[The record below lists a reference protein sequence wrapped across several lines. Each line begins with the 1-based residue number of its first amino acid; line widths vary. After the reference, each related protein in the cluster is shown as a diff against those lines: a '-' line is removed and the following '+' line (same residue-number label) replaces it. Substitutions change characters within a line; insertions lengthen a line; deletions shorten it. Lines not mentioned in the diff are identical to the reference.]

1 MTRRINKA
9 VFPVAGLGTR
19 TLPATKVLA
28 KEMLTLVDRPIIQHA
43 VEDALSAGIT
53 ELIFVTAQS
62 KQIIQD
68 HFRPNPRLE
77 QELAQR
83 GKQELLE
90 RVKNIPPR
98 GITCHYVI
106 QHEPLGLGHA
116 VLCAKSLVGEE
127 PFAVIL
133 PDDLIHNEEGTCLQQ
148 MMEIYRETDSN
159 VVAVENVP
167 REQVSRYGI
176 VETISEPD
184 GGKKMKSIVEKP
196 APDKAPSTLAVVG
209 RYIFTPGIMPLLETT
224 PRGAGNE
231 IQLTDAIAQLLDE
244 EDVYLCEFQGQR
256 YDCGS
261 ILGYMKAKVEYA
273 LWHETIGAEFRS
285 YLDDLMKDQ
294 QLRGRN

>member
-19 TLPATKVLA
+19 TLPATKVLG

-53 ELIFVTAQS
+53 ELIFVTADS
-62 KQIIQD
+62 KQIIRD
-68 HFRPNPRLE
+68 HFQPDPGLE

-90 RVKNIPPR
+90 RVKNIPPP
-98 GITCHYVI
+98 GIACHYVI
-106 QHEPLGLGHA
+106 QHAPLGLGHA
-116 VLCAKSLVGEE
+116 VLCARSLVGDE

-133 PDDLIHNEEGTCLQQ
+133 PDDLVYHEEQTCLQQ
-148 MMEIYRETDSN
+148 MMDVYRETDSN

-176 VETISEPD
+176 VETTGDP
-184 GGKKMKSIVEKP
+184 GGAVRMKSVVEKP
-196 APDKAPSTLAVVG
+196 APDEAPSTLAVVG
-209 RYIFTPGIMPLLETT
+209 RYIFTPAIMPLLETT

-231 IQLTDAIAQLLDE
+231 LQLTDAIATLIE
-244 EDVYLCEFQGQR
+244 KEDVYLCEFQGRR

-261 ILGYMKAKVEYA
+261 ILGYMKANVEYA
-273 LWHETIGAEFRS
+273 LRHEAIGAEFGS
-285 YLDDLMKDQ
+285 YLDNLVKDRQ
-294 QLRGRN
+294 

>member
-43 VEDALSAGIT
+43 VEDALSTGIT
-53 ELIFVTAQS
+53 ELIFVTAES

-90 RVKNIPPR
+90 RVKNIPPP

-148 MMEIYRETDSN
+148 MMEIYQETESN

-176 VETISEPD
+176 VETTGDP
-184 GGKKMKSIVEKP
+184 GGAVRMKSIVEKP
-196 APDKAPSTLAVVG
+196 APDEAPSTLAVVG
-209 RYIFTPGIMPLLETT
+209 RYIFTSGIMPLLETT

-231 IQLTDAIAQLLDE
+231 IQLTDAIAGLLDE

-261 ILGYMKAKVEYA
+261 ILGYVKANVEYA
-273 LWHETIGAEFRS
+273 LRHETIGAGFRS
-285 YLDDLMKDQ
+285 YITGLLK
-294 QLRGRN
+294 

>member
-53 ELIFVTAQS
+53 ELIFVTAES

-90 RVKNIPPR
+90 RVKNIPPP
-98 GITCHYVI
+98 GISCDYVL

-116 VLCAKSLVGEE
+116 VLCARPLVGDE

-133 PDDLIHNEEGTCLQQ
+133 PDDLIHHEGETCLQQ

-159 VVAVENVP
+159 VVAVENVA
-167 REQVSRYGI
+167 REQVFRYGI
-176 VETISEPD
+176 VETIGAS
-184 GGKKMKSIVEKP
+184 GNAVKMKSIVEKP
-196 APDKAPSTLAVVG
+196 APEDAPSTLAVVG
-209 RYIFTPGIMPLLETT
+209 RYIFTPAIMPLLETT

-231 IQLTDAIAQLLDE
+231 IQLTDAIATLIE
-244 EDVYLCEFQGQR
+244 NEDVYLCEFQGRR

-261 ILGYMKAKVEYA
+261 ILGYMKANVEYA
-273 LWHETIGAEFRS
+273 LRHEVIGAEFGS
-285 YLDDLMKDQ
+285 YLDNLVKD
-294 QLRGRN
+294 

>member
-19 TLPATKVLA
+19 TLPATKVLG

-53 ELIFVTAQS
+53 ELIFVTADS
-62 KQIIQD
+62 KQIIRD
-68 HFRPNPRLE
+68 HFRPDPGLE

-90 RVKNIPPR
+90 RVKNILPP
-98 GITCHYVI
+98 GISCDYVL

-116 VLCAKSLVGEE
+116 VLCARSLVGDE

-133 PDDLIHNEEGTCLQQ
+133 PDDLVYHEEQTCLQQ
-148 MMEIYRETDSN
+148 MMDVYRETDSN

-176 VETISEPD
+176 VETTGDP
-184 GGKKMKSIVEKP
+184 GGAVRMKSVVEKP
-196 APDKAPSTLAVVG
+196 APDEAPSTLAVVG
-209 RYIFTPGIMPLLETT
+209 RYIFTPAIMPLLETT

-231 IQLTDAIAQLLDE
+231 LQLTDAIATLIE
-244 EDVYLCEFQGQR
+244 KEDVYLCEFQGRR

-261 ILGYMKAKVEYA
+261 ILGYMKANVEYA
-273 LWHETIGAEFRS
+273 LRHEAIGAEFGS
-285 YLDDLMKDQ
+285 YLDNLVKDRQ
-294 QLRGRN
+294 

>member
-9 VFPVAGLGTR
+9 IFPVAGLGTR

-53 ELIFVTAQS
+53 ELIFVTAES

-90 RVKNIPPR
+90 RMQNIPPP
-98 GITCHYVI
+98 GIACDYVL
-106 QHEPLGLGHA
+106 QHEPQGLGHA
-116 VLCAKSLVGEE
+116 VLCAKSLVGDE

-133 PDDLIHNEEGTCLQQ
+133 PDDLIYHEEQTCLQQ
-148 MMEIYRETDSN
+148 MMEIYRETESN

-176 VETISEPD
+176 VETIGDP
-184 GGKKMKSIVEKP
+184 GGAVRMKSIVEKP
-196 APDKAPSTLAVVG
+196 APDEAPSTLAVVG
-209 RYIFTPGIMPLLETT
+209 RYIFTPAIMPLLETT

-231 IQLTDAIAQLLDE
+231 IQLTDAISELLDE

-261 ILGYMKAKVEYA
+261 ILGYMKANVEYA
-273 LWHETIGAEFRS
+273 LRHEAIGAEFRS
-285 YLDDLMKDQ
+285 YITGLLK
-294 QLRGRN
+294 

>member
-19 TLPATKVLA
+19 TLPATKALA

-53 ELIFVTAQS
+53 ELIFVTAET
-62 KQIIQD
+62 KQIIRD
-68 HFRPNPRLE
+68 HFRPNPGLE
-77 QELAQR
+77 RELAQR

-90 RVKNIPPR
+90 RVRNIPPP
-98 GITCHYVI
+98 GISCHYVI
-106 QHEPLGLGHA
+106 QHEPRGLGHA
-116 VLCAKSLVGEE
+116 VLCAKSLVGDE

-133 PDDLIHNEEGTCLQQ
+133 PDDLIYHEEQTCLQQ
-148 MMEIYRETDSN
+148 MMEIYRETESN

-176 VETISEPD
+176 VETIGDP
-184 GGKKMKSIVEKP
+184 GGAIRMKSVVEKP
-196 APDKAPSTLAVVG
+196 APDEAPSTLAVVG
-209 RYIFTPGIMPLLETT
+209 RYIFTPAIMPLLETT

-231 IQLTDAIAQLLDE
+231 IQLTDAIAALIE
-244 EDVYLCEFQGQR
+244 KEDVYLCEFRGRR

-261 ILGYMKAKVEYA
+261 ILGYMKANVEYA
-273 LWHETIGAEFRS
+273 LRHEAIGAEFRS
-285 YLDDLMKDQ
+285 YLDDLVNGQ
-294 QLRGRN
+294 ERGRN

>member
-53 ELIFVTAQS
+53 ELIFVTAES
-62 KQIIQD
+62 KQIIRD

-90 RVKNIPPR
+90 RVKHIPPP

-116 VLCAKSLVGEE
+116 VLCAKSLVGDE

-148 MMEIYRETDSN
+148 MMVIYRETESN

-176 VETISEPD
+176 VETTSDPD
-184 GGKKMKSIVEKP
+184 GAVKMKSIVEKP
-196 APDKAPSTLAVVG
+196 APDEALSTLAVVG
-209 RYIFTPGIMPLLETT
+209 RYIFTPLIMSLLETT

-231 IQLTDAIAQLLDE
+231 IQLTDAIAGLLDE

-261 ILGYMKAKVEYA
+261 ILGYMKANVEYA
-273 LWHETIGAEFRS
+273 LRHEAIGAEFRS
-285 YLDDLMKDQ
+285 YITGLLK
-294 QLRGRN
+294 

>member
-1 MTRRINKA
+1 VTRKINKA
-9 VFPVAGLGTR
+9 IFPVAGLGTR

-28 KEMLTLVDRPIIQHA
+28 KEMLTLVDRPIIQQA

-53 ELIFVTAQS
+53 ELIFVTAES
-62 KQIIQD
+62 KQSIQD

-90 RVKNIPPR
+90 RVKNIPPP
-98 GITCHYVI
+98 GISCDYVL

-133 PDDLIHNEEGTCLQQ
+133 PDDLIHNEERTCLQQ

-167 REQVSRYGI
+167 REQVSRYGV
-176 VETISEPD
+176 VETVSDP
-184 GGKKMKSIVEKP
+184 GGGVRMRSIVEKP
-196 APDKAPSTLAVVG
+196 APDEAPSTLAVVG
-209 RYIFTPGIMPLLETT
+209 RYIFTPAIMPLLETT

-231 IQLTDAIAQLLDE
+231 IQLTDAIAGLLDE
-244 EDVYLCEFQGQR
+244 EDVYLCAFQGQR

-261 ILGYMKAKVEYA
+261 ILGYMKANVEYA
-273 LWHETIGAEFRS
+273 LRHEAIGAEFRS
-285 YLDDLMKDQ
+285 YITGLLK
-294 QLRGRN
+294 

>member
-1 MTRRINKA
+1 MKINKA
-9 VFPVAGLGTR
+9 VFPVAGLGSR

-43 VEDALSAGIT
+43 VEEALSAGIN
-53 ELIFVTAQS
+53 ELIFVTAET
-62 KQIIQD
+62 KRIIRD
-68 HFRPNPRLE
+68 HFQPNKRLE
-77 QELAQR
+77 RELEQQ

-90 RVKNIPPR
+90 LVKNIPPPD
-98 GITCHYVI
+98 TACHYVI

-116 VLCAKSLVGEE
+116 VLCARPLLGDE

-133 PDDLIHNEEGTCLQQ
+133 PDDLIYHATSTCLQQ
-148 MMEIYRETDSN
+148 MMEIYREKNAN
-159 VVAVENVP
+159 VVAVENVA

-176 VETISEPD
+176 VETHNGADSM
-184 GGKKMKSIVEKP
+184 KKMKSIVEKP

-231 IQLTDAIAQLLDE
+231 IQLTDAIATLLGK
-244 EDVYLCEFQGQR
+244 EDVYLCEFQGLR

-261 ILGYMKAKVEYA
+261 ILGLMKANVDYA
-273 LWHETIGAEFRS
+273 LRHETIGAEFHS
-285 YLDDLMKDQ
+285 YLNDLIKDE
-294 QLRGRN
+294 

>member
-19 TLPATKVLA
+19 ILPATKVLA

-53 ELIFVTAQS
+53 ELIFVTAES
-62 KQIIQD
+62 KQIIRD

-90 RVKNIPPR
+90 RVKNIPPP
-98 GITCHYVI
+98 GISCDYVL

-159 VVAVENVP
+159 VVAVENVA
-167 REQVSRYGI
+167 REQVFPLRDRRDDWRSRRRRKDEVHRG
-176 VETISEPD
+176 ETRSGRSALHP
-184 GGKKMKSIVEKP
+184 GGGG
-196 APDKAPSTLAVVG
+196 TLHLHAGDHAV
-209 RYIFTPGIMPLLETT
+209 
-224 PRGAGNE
+224 AGNH
-231 IQLTDAIAQLLDE
+231 T
-244 EDVYLCEFQGQR
+244 QGR
-256 YDCGS
+256 GKRDPVDRCHR
-261 ILGYMKAKVEYA
+261 A
-273 LWHETIGAEFRS
+273 L
-285 YLDDLMKDQ
+285 
-294 QLRGRN
+294 

>member
-43 VEDALSAGIT
+43 VEEALSAGIT
-53 ELIFVTAQS
+53 ELIFVTAES

-90 RVKNIPPR
+90 RVKNIPPP
-98 GITCHYVI
+98 GIACHYVI

-116 VLCAKSLVGEE
+116 VLCAKSLVGDE

-133 PDDLIHNEEGTCLQQ
+133 PDDLIYHEEQTCLQQ

-176 VETISEPD
+176 VEMIGDP
-184 GGKKMKSIVEKP
+184 GGAIRMKSIVEKP
-196 APDKAPSTLAVVG
+196 DSEEAPSTLAVVG
-209 RYIFTPGIMPLLETT
+209 RYIFTPAIMPLLETT

-231 IQLTDAIAQLLDE
+231 IQLTDAIAALIE
-244 EDVYLCEFQGQR
+244 KEDVYLCEFQGRR

-261 ILGYMKAKVEYA
+261 ILGYMKANVEYA
-273 LWHETIGAEFRS
+273 LRHEAIGAEFRS
-285 YLDDLMKDQ
+285 YLDNLVKD
-294 QLRGRN
+294 

>member
-53 ELIFVTAQS
+53 ELIFVTAES

-90 RVKNIPPR
+90 RVKNILPP
-98 GITCHYVI
+98 GIACHYVI

-133 PDDLIHNEEGTCLQQ
+133 PDDLIYHEEQTCLQQ

-176 VETISEPD
+176 VETTGAP
-184 GGKKMKSIVEKP
+184 GGAVRMKSIVEKP
-196 APDKAPSTLAVVG
+196 APDEAPSTLAVVG
-209 RYIFTPGIMPLLETT
+209 RYIFTPSIMPLLGTT

-231 IQLTDAIAQLLDE
+231 IQLTDAIATLIE
-244 EDVYLCEFQGQR
+244 KEDVYLCEFQGRR

-261 ILGYMKAKVEYA
+261 ILGYMKANVEYA
-273 LWHETIGAEFRS
+273 MRHEAIGAEFRS
-285 YLDDLMKDQ
+285 YLDELVKD
-294 QLRGRN
+294 